1 MGQGI
6 NNDEKKKKKRYALR
20 YNWWGT
26 SKKIK
31 GRGKS
36 NLPSTTIQSNLHQVF
51 KYQSLNSAPRAAQ
64 VAVPEVIFC
73 RFSLLSVVE
82 EEEG

>member
-6 NNDEKKKKKRYALR
+6 NNDEKKIIKRYALR

-31 GRGKS
+31 GRGKR

-64 VAVPEVIFC
+64 VAVPEEIFC